1 MVSFTRSTTEMKSY
15 RWLSVTA
22 MGFLLSQ
29 IDVKAASECSSGE
42 FAISG
47 MFLKGHTFR
56 TVQVEGP
63 FQCLQ
68 ICKQEQRCQSYN
80 FVITNKVCELN
91 KRIKEARPEDFL
103 PDVNRFY
110 MKRPNDRVP
119 LGTIQ
124 ELAAQSC
131 AEIKRSEGNV
141 MDKKELWIYSDEKA
155 NETLLATCEDVW
167 QKINTI
173 DVCFRGTKDKCG
185 KFKITKT
192 GHVRT
197 MKLVHKK
204 GGIKCNAFIKKSY
217 WSCPSQ
223 AYSNN
228 TLMTIITN
236 STGDALFPPI
246 EDMEALVNSSDPDC
260 ANKHFYS
267 IDGIHGK
274 SLELVFRHLSSTL
287 LLSRDEELQI
297 WNGQDWSGCY
307 ENDNKEETCVDV
319 YAWYV

>member
-1 MVSFTRSTTEMKSY
+1 MKSY

-29 IDVKAASECSSGE
+29 IGVKAASECTSGE

-56 TVQVEGP
+56 TVQVEGR

-68 ICKQEQRCQSYN
+68 ICKQEERCQSYN
-80 FVITNKVCELN
+80 FVITNKVCELS

-131 AEIKRSEGNV
+131 AEITRSEGNV
-141 MDKKELWIYSDEKA
+141 TDKKKLWIYSDEKA
-155 NETLLATCEDVW
+155 NQTMLATCEDVW
-167 QKINTI
+167 QKINTSP
-173 DVCFRGTKDKCG
+173 VCFGGTNNSCG
-185 KFKITKT
+185 KFQITKT
-192 GHVRT
+192 GLVRT
-197 MKLVHKK
+197 MKLVRKT
-204 GGIKCNAFIKKSY
+204 GAITCSSVVPESY
-217 WSCPSQ
+217 WSCASQ
-223 AYSNN
+223 AYSNK
-228 TLMTIITN
+228 LMTMITN
-236 STGDALFPPI
+236 FTGDALFPPI
-246 EDMEALVNSSDPDC
+246 GDMEALVGASNPDC
-260 ANKHFYS
+260 AKKHFYS

-274 SLELVFRHLSSTL
+274 SLELVFRHLSTTL
-287 LLSRDEELQI
+287 LLSRGEELQI
-297 WNGQDWSGCY
+297 WNGQDWSGCH
-307 ENDNKEETCVDV
+307 EGDNTGQTCVDV

>member
-1 MVSFTRSTTEMKSY
+1 
-15 RWLSVTA
+15 
-22 MGFLLSQ
+22 MGFLLSH
-29 IDVKAASECSSGE
+29 IGVKAASQCSSGE
-42 FAISG
+42 RSISG

-68 ICKQEQRCQSYN
+68 ICKQEERCQSYN
-80 FVITNKVCELN
+80 FVITNKVCELSN
-91 KRIKEARPEDFL
+91 RIKEARPEDFL

-119 LGTIQ
+119 LGTIK

-131 AEIKRSEGNV
+131 AEITRSEGNV
-141 MDKKELWIYSDEKA
+141 TDKKEFWIYSDEKA
-155 NETLLATCEDVW
+155 NQTMRATCEDVW
-167 QKINTI
+167 QKINTK
-173 DVCFRGTKDKCG
+173 DVCFEGKNDRPG
-185 KFKITKT
+185 KFHITKT
-192 GHVRT
+192 GLVRT
-197 MKLVHKK
+197 MKLVRKS
-204 GGIKCNAFIKKSY
+204 GNITCNSVTNESY

-236 STGDALFPPI
+236 STGGALFPPI
-246 EDMEALVNSSDPDC
+246 GDMEALDGSSDPDC
-260 ANKHFYS
+260 AKNHFYS
-267 IDGIHGK
+267 IDRIHGK

-287 LLSRDEELQI
+287 LLSRGEELQI

-307 ENDNKEETCVDV
+307 EEDNTGQTCVDV

>member
-1 MVSFTRSTTEMKSY
+1 
-15 RWLSVTA
+15 
-22 MGFLLSQ
+22 MGFLLSH
-29 IDVKAASECSSGE
+29 IAVKAASQCSSGE
-42 FAISG
+42 RSIFG

-63 FQCLQ
+63 LHCLQ

-110 MKRPNDRVP
+110 MKRPYDRVP

-124 ELAAQSC
+124 QLAAQSC

-141 MDKKELWIYSDEKA
+141 TDKKKLWIYSDEKA
-155 NETLLATCEDVW
+155 NQTMLATCEDVW
-167 QKINTI
+167 QKI
-173 DVCFRGTKDKCG
+173 DKSPVCFRGTKDKSG

-192 GHVRT
+192 GHVST
-197 MKLVHKK
+197 MKLVHKN
-204 GGIKCNAFIKKSY
+204 GGIKCNSFINESY

-236 STGDALFPPI
+236 STGGALFPPI
-246 EDMEALVNSSDPDC
+246 GDMKALVNSSDRDC
-260 ANKHFYS
+260 ESKHFYS

-274 SLELVFRHLSSTL
+274 SPELVFRHLSSTL
-287 LLSRDEELQI
+287 LLSTGDELQI

-307 ENDNKEETCVDV
+307 ENDNKGKTCVDV